1 MNVTISIKYV
11 ASIKINEI
19 YPLRPPVDPY
29 VVIIYDHEGII
40 YTVSTIPNKILNI
53 ILAQYIVPF
62 FDSAG
67 IGPVRDIHYYVFNI
81 CIIPYY

>member
-29 VVIIYDHEGII
+29 VVIIYDHEGIVYSI
-40 YTVSTIPNKILNI
+40 YNSK
-53 ILAQYIVPF
+53 
-62 FDSAG
+62 
-67 IGPVRDIHYYVFNI
+67 
-81 CIIPYY
+81 